1 MAHEE
6 EILRNPYSVKH
17 WIRYIDH
24 LKNEKKHKKEPQK
37 LIFVYERALKELPG
51 SYKLW
56 HAYLLFRKKLIAKAK
71 EEDLLRVR
79 EVCEADLFVCD

>member
-6 EILRNPYSVKH
+6 EILRNPFSVKH

-24 LKNEKKHKKEPQK
+24 LKSDKKKAKKYPQRMH
-37 LIFVYERALKELPG
+37 LVYERALKQLPG

-56 HAYLLFRKKLIAKAK
+56 HAYLVLRKSNLARKGPRDPA
-71 EEDLLRVR
+71 V
-79 EVCEADLFVCD
+79 EVNY